1 MAQDTAPQPAVSLD
15 GLPSD
20 ELVRHARLLGLSLD
34 VKAHRTELLRLI
46 RQRETLIESLDRDA
60 LLDIVVWMRVPVRP
74 SDSRFAL
81 VAQILGGTKVQFD
94 GLSDRGLEAM
104 AKLRDVTPR
113 PGEAR
118 ASIERR
124 LRKAEGFWSRLRRV
138 RRSWMASLV
147 ERAIEPDRAGE
158 EYRFLPD
165 DDERK
170 VIRERIEN
178 VGVVSGLARTLRG
191 VADDYVAEKL
201 DEIERRIDRK
211 LDQIDQRLCEWRDR
225 EVANRLRL
233 IKITLVSTLIVAVIS
248 LGYEYVKRRA
258 NGANEPGGHRPPAA
272 STPQSA
278 PPP

>member
-20 ELVRHARLLGLSLD
+20 ELVRHARSLGLSLD
-34 VKAHRTELLRLI
+34 VKSHRTELLRLI
-46 RQRETLIESLDRDA
+46 RQREALIESLDRDA

-81 VAQILGGTKVQFD
+81 VAQIVGGSKVQFD
-94 GLSDRGLEAM
+94 GLSDRGLEAL
-104 AKLRDVTPR
+104 AKLRDVAPR

-147 ERAIEPDRAGE
+147 ERAIEPDRTGE

-165 DDERK
+165 DGERK

-233 IKITLVSTLIVAVIS
+233 IKITLVSTLIVAVVS

-258 NGANEPGGHRPPAA
+258 IGADEPGKAGPPAVSA
-272 STPQSA
+272 PQSA
-278 PPP
+278 GPP